1 MPYPMPEL
9 PPRQLTAQ
17 ELQHL
22 RQEFPQMTQN
32 NTLRIG
38 PPTNQYN
45 CMAWSVGVTNAW
57 LWPGA
62 NKFKEFYTQYGAH
75 LVANGGIVAFGF
87 ALLDMKHGAT
97 NLQIPNY
104 GRHWTSKL
112 GVNPL
117 VLHSLDALSGS
128 GSIYGDPLQYYTPQ
142 PPLAE
147 SWIGE
152 EIIMYQLTEAEI
164 STLQDRIN
172 RLSQDVR
179 EQFTRA
185 YDRWKQTWSQ
195 PAILASSDP
204 QVRARSKEF
213 DDLVA
218 MGQVIVPLLIREMS
232 VEHDFF
238 ALQAVE
244 KLVPPDIVFRPA
256 IGDPEF
262 LGGEQL
268 RAHMTARRWLAS

>member
-1 MPYPMPEL
+1 
-9 PPRQLTAQ
+9 
-17 ELQHL
+17 
-22 RQEFPQMTQN
+22 
-32 NTLRIG
+32 
-38 PPTNQYN
+38 
-45 CMAWSVGVTNAW
+45 
-57 LWPGA
+57 
-62 NKFKEFYTQYGAH
+62 
-75 LVANGGIVAFGF
+75 
-87 ALLDMKHGAT
+87 
-97 NLQIPNY
+97 
-104 GRHWTSKL
+104 
-112 GVNPL
+112 
-117 VLHSLDALSGS
+117 
-128 GSIYGDPLQYYTPQ
+128 
-142 PPLAE
+142 
-147 SWIGE
+147 
-152 EIIMYQLTEAEI
+152 MYQLTEAEI

-244 KLVPPDIVFRPA
+244 QLVPPDIVFRPA

>member
-1 MPYPMPEL
+1 
-9 PPRQLTAQ
+9 
-17 ELQHL
+17 
-22 RQEFPQMTQN
+22 
-32 NTLRIG
+32 
-38 PPTNQYN
+38 
-45 CMAWSVGVTNAW
+45 
-57 LWPGA
+57 
-62 NKFKEFYTQYGAH
+62 
-75 LVANGGIVAFGF
+75 
-87 ALLDMKHGAT
+87 
-97 NLQIPNY
+97 
-104 GRHWTSKL
+104 
-112 GVNPL
+112 
-117 VLHSLDALSGS
+117 
-128 GSIYGDPLQYYTPQ
+128 
-142 PPLAE
+142 
-147 SWIGE
+147 
-152 EIIMYQLTEAEI
+152 MYQLTEAEI

-244 KLVPPDIVFRPA
+244 QRRDQRGQEVHGCQHEPDDRGRSNALLHFA
-256 IGDPEF
+256 H
-262 LGGEQL
+262 
-268 RAHMTARRWLAS
+268 RAERRCSGT